1 MKSKILI
8 SLSVGLSL
16 FASAQSQ
23 TDKQKSK
30 PATIQVESRDTASG
44 QASGK
49 IAEQKVIHRD
59 LAARDTASGQA
70 SGKKTAHDDWQQPSI
85 AASNS
90 ATTKPVSANAAVKT
104 HVAAGDVNGNGAA
117 DATANKN
124 SAHATESLTGSSTS
138 SKQQS
143 SQDLASGHPT
153 GKRQHQPISM
163 GKTSDN
169 GKSQ

>member
-8 SLSVGLSL
+8 SLSVSLSL

-44 QASGK
+44 QASG
-49 IAEQKVIHRD
+49 Q
-59 LAARDTASGQA
+59 
-70 SGKKTAHDDWQQPSI
+70 KTAHDDWQQPSI
-85 AASNS
+85 ATTNS

-104 HVAAGDVNGNGAA
+104 HVAAGDVNGDGAA
-117 DATANKN
+117 DSTANKN

-138 SKQQS
+138 SKQQPA
-143 SQDLASGHPT
+143 QDLASGHPT
-153 GKRQHQPISM
+153 GKRQHQPVSV
-163 GKTSDN
+163 GKTSDK
-169 GKSQ
+169 GTAQ